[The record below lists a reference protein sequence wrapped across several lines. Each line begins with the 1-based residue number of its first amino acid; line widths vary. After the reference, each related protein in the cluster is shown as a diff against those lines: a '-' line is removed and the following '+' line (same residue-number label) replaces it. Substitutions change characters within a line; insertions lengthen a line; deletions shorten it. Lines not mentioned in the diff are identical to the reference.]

1 MSLKKASPPAQP
13 SALRNDLLQAR
24 LEYLYTRRIV
34 VTNLIRS
41 LEAYTAARPENDV
54 IPSTDQGYRLAS

>member
-13 SALRNDLLQAR
+13 SALRTDLLQAR

>member
-13 SALRNDLLQAR
+13 TALRADLLQAR

-41 LEAYTAARPENDV
+41 LEAYTAARRDVDMLPSPE
-54 IPSTDQGYRLAS
+54 SGYRLAS